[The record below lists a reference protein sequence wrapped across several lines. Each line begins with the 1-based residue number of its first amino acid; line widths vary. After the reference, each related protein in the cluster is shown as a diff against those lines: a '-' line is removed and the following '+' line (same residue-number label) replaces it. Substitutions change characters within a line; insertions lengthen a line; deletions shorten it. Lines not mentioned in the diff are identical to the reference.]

1 MTNKV
6 DYDAVVVGAGFAGL
20 PLIHHLKKTGISVKV
35 LDKAS
40 EIGGTWT
47 WNRYPGAATDS
58 EGYYYCLT
66 FSKEILQEWTW
77 SERYPGWEETNR
89 YLNFV
94 ADKCDMWPHIQLNT
108 EVKSAEFI
116 KDDGLWCVKTGTGEE
131 TICKYFISAMGM
143 ISQPVIPKY
152 NGMSNYKGPCFHSSR
167 WPQEGL
173 EYEGKKVGIV
183 GCGASTVQMLPI
195 MAQTA
200 ESVTVF
206 QRTPNFVLPAMQKPM
221 TPEWEKD
228 IKDNYEEIINKVC
241 ELINDISD
249 NFDDF
254 SVGIG
259 MPGSLHPETGLVQV
273 SNTKALE
280 GQNVKNDLEKKL
292 GYEVKIANDAD
303 CLAVSE
309 SIDGSGMNYDS
320 VFAVIMGTGV
330 GAGYTFRNQLVVGPN
345 KLTGEWG
352 QNPIPGPMDDYEKS
366 VKRHCGR
373 VGAIEV
379 FLSGPGLE
387 NFYSFITN
395 ESKTSKEIVELFRN
409 GDKVS
414 KQIMDKYFERTA
426 RSFSSIVNIL
436 DPDVI
441 VCGGG
446 MSEIE
451 ELYEEVPKRI
461 IPYIASNFFNTPIVK
476 SKHGSSSGVRGAAL
490 LWD

>member
-1 MTNKV
+1 M
-6 DYDAVVVGAGFAGL
+6 
-20 PLIHHLKKTGISVKV
+20 
-35 LDKAS
+35 
-40 EIGGTWT
+40 
-47 WNRYPGAATDS
+47 
-58 EGYYYCLT
+58 
-66 FSKEILQEWTW
+66 
-77 SERYPGWEETNR
+77 
-89 YLNFV
+89 
-94 ADKCDMWPHIQLNT
+94 
-108 EVKSAEFI
+108 
-116 KDDGLWCVKTGTGEE
+116 
-131 TICKYFISAMGM
+131 
-143 ISQPVIPKY
+143 
-152 NGMSNYKGPCFHSSR
+152 
-167 WPQEGL
+167 
-173 EYEGKKVGIV
+173 KVGIDWGGTKIEGIV
-183 GCGASTVQMLPI
+183 LEPSTGKELLRKRVDAP
-195 MAQTA
+195 
-200 ESVTVF
+200 
-206 QRTPNFVLPAMQKPM
+206 
-221 TPEWEKD
+221 
-228 IKDNYEEIINKVC
+228 KDNYEEIINKVC

-451 ELYEEVPKRI
+451 EIYEEVPKRI

>member
-1 MTNKV
+1 MKV
-6 DYDAVVVGAGFAGL
+6 
-20 PLIHHLKKTGISVKV
+20 GI
-35 LDKAS
+35 DW
-40 EIGGTWT
+40 GGTKI
-47 WNRYPGAATDS
+47 
-58 EGYYYCLT
+58 EGIVLEP
-66 FSKEILQEWTW
+66 S
-77 SERYPGWEETNR
+77 
-89 YLNFV
+89 
-94 ADKCDMWPHIQLNT
+94 
-108 EVKSAEFI
+108 
-116 KDDGLWCVKTGTGEE
+116 TGEE
-131 TICKYFISAMGM
+131 LLRKRVDA
-143 ISQPVIPKY
+143 P
-152 NGMSNYKGPCFHSSR
+152 
-167 WPQEGL
+167 
-173 EYEGKKVGIV
+173 
-183 GCGASTVQMLPI
+183 
-195 MAQTA
+195 
-200 ESVTVF
+200 
-206 QRTPNFVLPAMQKPM
+206 
-221 TPEWEKD
+221 
-228 IKDNYEEIINKVC
+228 KDNYVEIINKVC
-241 ELINDISD
+241 ELINNISY

-330 GAGYTFRNQLVVGPN
+330 GAGYTFRNQLIVGPN

-373 VGAIEV
+373 VGAIEI

-387 NFYSFITN
+387 NYYSFITN
-395 ESKTSKEIVELFRN
+395 ANKTSKEIVELFRN
-409 GDKVS
+409 GDKSANQV
-414 KQIMDKYFERTA
+414 MDKYFERTA

-441 VCGGG
+441 ICGGG
-446 MSEIE
+446 MSEID
-451 ELYEEVPKRI
+451 ELYEEVPHRI
-461 IPYIASNFFNTPIVK
+461 IPYIASNFFNTPIIK
-476 SKHGSSSGVRGAAL
+476 STHGSSSGVRGAAL

>member
-1 MTNKV
+1 M
-6 DYDAVVVGAGFAGL
+6 
-20 PLIHHLKKTGISVKV
+20 
-35 LDKAS
+35 
-40 EIGGTWT
+40 
-47 WNRYPGAATDS
+47 
-58 EGYYYCLT
+58 
-66 FSKEILQEWTW
+66 
-77 SERYPGWEETNR
+77 
-89 YLNFV
+89 
-94 ADKCDMWPHIQLNT
+94 
-108 EVKSAEFI
+108 
-116 KDDGLWCVKTGTGEE
+116 
-131 TICKYFISAMGM
+131 
-143 ISQPVIPKY
+143 
-152 NGMSNYKGPCFHSSR
+152 
-167 WPQEGL
+167 
-173 EYEGKKVGIV
+173 KVGIDWGGTKIEGIV
-183 GCGASTVQMLPI
+183 LEPSTGKELLRKRVDAP
-195 MAQTA
+195 
-200 ESVTVF
+200 
-206 QRTPNFVLPAMQKPM
+206 
-221 TPEWEKD
+221 
-228 IKDNYEEIINKVC
+228 KDNYEEIINKVC

-395 ESKTSKEIVELFRN
+395 ESKTSKDIVDEYAGVRPLVFNSNTKNISKISRDSAIELNQSLINIF
-409 GDKVS
+409 GGKWTSGLSLGHKVS
-414 KQIMDKYFERTA
+414 NM
-426 RSFSSIVNIL
+426 
-436 DPDVI
+436 
-441 VCGGG
+441 
-446 MSEIE
+446 IE
-451 ELYEEVPKRI
+451 TN
-461 IPYIASNFFNTPIVK
+461 S
-476 SKHGSSSGVRGAAL
+476 
-490 LWD
+490 D

>member
-1 MTNKV
+1 M
-6 DYDAVVVGAGFAGL
+6 
-20 PLIHHLKKTGISVKV
+20 
-35 LDKAS
+35 
-40 EIGGTWT
+40 
-47 WNRYPGAATDS
+47 
-58 EGYYYCLT
+58 
-66 FSKEILQEWTW
+66 
-77 SERYPGWEETNR
+77 
-89 YLNFV
+89 
-94 ADKCDMWPHIQLNT
+94 
-108 EVKSAEFI
+108 
-116 KDDGLWCVKTGTGEE
+116 
-131 TICKYFISAMGM
+131 
-143 ISQPVIPKY
+143 
-152 NGMSNYKGPCFHSSR
+152 
-167 WPQEGL
+167 
-173 EYEGKKVGIV
+173 KVGIDW
-183 GCGASTVQMLPI
+183 GGTKI
-195 MAQTA
+195 
-200 ESVTVF
+200 EGI
-206 QRTPNFVLPAMQKPM
+206 VLEPTTGKELLRKRVDAP
-221 TPEWEKD
+221 
-228 IKDNYEEIINKVC
+228 KDNYVEIINKVC
-241 ELINDISD
+241 ELINNISD

-395 ESKTSKEIVELFRN
+395 ESKTSKDIVELFRN

-461 IPYIASNFFNTPIVK
+461 IPYIASNFFNTPIIK